1 MERSRAESDYRAAQS
16 KRAAAEGRIAQARER
31 LKAVIKER
39 DEAGNR
45 AADALRE
52 TSRNSPLKDTFWEK
66 VQNVISDVGKWLEE
80 HVKPLLENLSKAIDV
95 AIFVAGIVT
104 LLTGGATISVF
115 MGLVYA
121 KKAVVAVTR
130 VVDMAIDAGRV
141 ADGKMS

>member
-31 LKAVIKER
+31 LKAVVKER

-66 VQNVISDVGKWLEE
+66 VNLD
-80 HVKPLLENLSKAIDV
+80 LLPER
-95 AIFVAGIVT
+95 
-104 LLTGGATISVF
+104 
-115 MGLVYA
+115 GLRS
-121 KKAVVAVTR
+121 TSSR
-130 VVDMAIDAGRV
+130 FSRT
-141 ADGKMS
+141 